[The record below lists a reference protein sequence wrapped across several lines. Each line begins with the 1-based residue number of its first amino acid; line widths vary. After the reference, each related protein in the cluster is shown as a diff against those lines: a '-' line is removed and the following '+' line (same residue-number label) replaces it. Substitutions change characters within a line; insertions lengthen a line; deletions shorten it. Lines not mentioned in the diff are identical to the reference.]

1 MLHQIIPENDDPED
15 TDCCTC
21 DGNGCTYMTCECR
34 IEGAS
39 CTSLCACAKPYWTC
53 HSPFTQLPRAFEKLP
68 DTTGRLA
75 SGSWSITR
83 ANPCFKKYI
92 NFGFTGQGEM
102 DVNSLKVRIMADS
115 EAWRKDGWLAILRT
129 RLHGETRD
137 EQEKTLLWASLMEY
151 ALGNGNLKS
160 KRGTDIKMAQKA
172 PGSQVWSFCRDRWV
186 TRANCRH
193 CGECDVCYE
202 NAWHCW
208 VCGICKV
215 GHWFACDGCGAYSP
229 SGAKYGVVKGRMAKD
244 AHTTQGGLSTDRLKR
259 ARQAGPHQGID
270 SISEVS

>member
-1 MLHQIIPENDDPED
+1 
-15 TDCCTC
+15 
-21 DGNGCTYMTCECR
+21 MTCECR